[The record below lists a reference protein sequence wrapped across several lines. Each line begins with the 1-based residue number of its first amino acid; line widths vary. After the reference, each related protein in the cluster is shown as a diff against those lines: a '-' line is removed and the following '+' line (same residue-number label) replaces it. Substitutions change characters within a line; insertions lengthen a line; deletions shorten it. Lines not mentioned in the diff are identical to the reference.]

1 MLAESTNNPR
11 SQWNEH
17 LFPASESISIRH
29 SNACIRNQNVYLST
43 GTCQIRRKGKH
54 MSERLYL
61 SILKDEPEVL
71 TVIEVAKIL
80 RIGKNK
86 AYDRVNGGRLSSI
99 KVGGK
104 TIVPKMCLVTFLLD
118 TNNYQ
123 LNPV

>member
-1 MLAESTNNPR
+1 ML
-11 SQWNEH
+11 
-17 LFPASESISIRH
+17 
-29 SNACIRNQNVYLST
+29 CIPLHHDFCPY
-43 GTCQIRRKGKH
+43 GRRKENA

-71 TVIEVAKIL
+71 TVIEVARIL

-86 AYDRVNGGRLSSI
+86 AYHLVNGGRLSSI

>member
-1 MLAESTNNPR
+1 
-11 SQWNEH
+11 
-17 LFPASESISIRH
+17 
-29 SNACIRNQNVYLST
+29 
-43 GTCQIRRKGKH
+43 

-86 AYDRVNGGRLSSI
+86 AYDLVNGGRLSSI
-99 KVGGK
+99 KVGA
-104 TIVPKMCLVTFLLD
+104 KMCLVTFLLD

>member
-1 MLAESTNNPR
+1 M
-11 SQWNEH
+11 
-17 LFPASESISIRH
+17 
-29 SNACIRNQNVYLST
+29 LST
-43 GTCQIRRKGKH
+43 PLHNDFCSYGRRKENA

-71 TVIEVAKIL
+71 TVIEVARIL

-86 AYDRVNGGRLSSI
+86 AYDLVNGGRLSSI

-118 TNNYQ
+118 TKNYQ

>member
-1 MLAESTNNPR
+1 MLCTPLHHDFCS
-11 SQWNEH
+11 
-17 LFPASESISIRH
+17 
-29 SNACIRNQNVYLST
+29 Y
-43 GTCQIRRKGKH
+43 GRRKEH
-54 MSERLYL
+54 AMSERLYL
-61 SILKDEPEVL
+61 SIL
-71 TVIEVAKIL
+71 TVIEVARIL

-86 AYDRVNGGRLSSI
+86 AYNLVNGGRLSSI

>member
-1 MLAESTNNPR
+1 
-11 SQWNEH
+11 
-17 LFPASESISIRH
+17 
-29 SNACIRNQNVYLST
+29 
-43 GTCQIRRKGKH
+43 

-61 SILKDEPEVL
+61 SVLKDEPEVL

-86 AYDRVNGGRLSSI
+86 AYNLVNEGRLSSI

-118 TNNYQ
+118 ANNYQ
-123 LNPV
+123 LCPR

>member
-1 MLAESTNNPR
+1 
-11 SQWNEH
+11 
-17 LFPASESISIRH
+17 
-29 SNACIRNQNVYLST
+29 
-43 GTCQIRRKGKH
+43 
-54 MSERLYL
+54 MSEGLYL

-86 AYDRVNGGRLSSI
+86 AYNLVNGGRLSSI
-99 KVGGK
+99 KVGGR

-118 TNNYQ
+118 KNNYQ

>member
-1 MLAESTNNPR
+1 MLCTPLHNDFCS
-11 SQWNEH
+11 
-17 LFPASESISIRH
+17 
-29 SNACIRNQNVYLST
+29 Y
-43 GTCQIRRKGKH
+43 GRRKENA

-86 AYDRVNGGRLSSI
+86 AYDLVNGGRLSSI

>member
-1 MLAESTNNPR
+1 
-11 SQWNEH
+11 
-17 LFPASESISIRH
+17 
-29 SNACIRNQNVYLST
+29 
-43 GTCQIRRKGKH
+43 

-86 AYDRVNGGRLSSI
+86 AYDLVNGGRRSSI
-99 KVGGK
+99 KVGCK
-104 TIVPKMCLVTFLLD
+104 TIDPKMCLVTSLLD